1 MEGDLPM
8 KIFKII
14 KRLLL
19 SFIIMILS
27 LIIIM
32 NIPIISTNHQSST
45 EDYSNWMSETLD
57 NNERAINVTML
68 GAHDAF
74 STDINIFSK
83 VDTLSA
89 SDMMKGTTGI
99 LIKGFSV
106 RQSVTQT
113 ASPEELLKNGI
124 RYFDVRL
131 SYDSDKWMTTHNYL
145 SNDFTNLVPEIIS
158 FLDDNPGEFL
168 ILDFQHIH
176 GIDYSNDNDYD
187 LFVAML
193 EETGL
198 YDYSYLSS
206 IKALMAVTYGDLTNN
221 GTESKVIIIDK
232 FEQSN
237 KETFHYESSI
247 RSNWANSD
255 NFDDVISFLKDEQM
269 SILLSSQTEN
279 FIVMQAVTTMDMSST
294 GILNSFRTWSLIER
308 AEQFNTYLLEYED
321 FDSLVATMPIIM
333 VDYAN
338 ANPFID
344 DIMTIIIETNQ

>member
-1 MEGDLPM
+1 M
-8 KIFKII
+8 KILKIL
-14 KRLLL
+14 KRILIL
-19 SFIIMILS
+19 FVIMILS
-27 LIIIM
+27 LVIIM
-32 NIPIISTNHQSST
+32 NTPIISINHQSST

-57 NNERAINVTML
+57 NNARAVNITML

-89 SDMMKGTTGI
+89 SDIMTGATGT

-113 ASPEELLKNGI
+113 ATPEELLKNGV

-131 SYDSDKWMTTHNYL
+131 SYDGEKWMTTHNYL
-145 SNDFTNLVPEIIS
+145 STDFADLVPEIIS

-176 GIDYSNDNDYD
+176 GIDYTNDNDYD
-187 LFVAML
+187 LFIDML

-221 GTESKVIIIDK
+221 GTESKVIIVDK
-232 FEQSN
+232 FEKN
-237 KETFHYESSI
+237 DKETFHYESSI

-255 NFDDVISFLKDEQM
+255 NFDDVITFLEDEKM
-269 SILLSSQTEN
+269 SILVSSQTEN
-279 FIVMQAVTTMDMSST
+279 FIVMQAVTTMSMSST
-294 GILNSFRTWSLIER
+294 GILNSFKTWSLIER
-308 AEQFNTYLLEYED
+308 AEQFNTYLLEYEE
-321 FDSLVATMPIIM
+321 FDMLVLTMPIIM
-333 VDYAN
+333 VDYAHS
-338 ANPFID
+338 APFID
-344 DIMTIIIETNQ
+344 DVMTIILEANQ